1 MSTTGLVLFQVPPT
15 DFRFQ
20 SRREIKY
27 QPVFP
32 GVQPITFQIPASE
45 DYIDLK
51 DIKLEIQLRLTDPV
65 SGYTGIEVEDIVS
78 GTDGTDSDGTDT
90 RNMFIVNNFAHSIFK
105 QIDVK
110 YNGILMTEQTNLY
123 HYMAY
128 LLTLINFS
136 EEEGKNKLVPQG
148 WVNGALNINSGA
160 MSVGTA
166 NSDKIKT
173 TDTKAYS
180 DHQKL
185 KDLTKKVQL
194 KRWHTFVMKPYIPAL
209 RTGGYLA
216 PGTALEMELHLN
228 PNTFYLYGTPN
239 KGSLT
244 AKKFPT
250 ISANDIKIQLVIPKI
265 TLNQSV
271 YNKLQAERRLASKTV
286 KYPVVRPSIRTY
298 SIPSGYTK
306 WEEDNVFLGKLPD
319 RVILALVHSDAF
331 NGDVTRYPFCF
342 ERFRLTHIRQM
353 VNGEEYPYRT
363 LEWSNESNNKDSTDD
378 LGYERFLQAMGAYR
392 EDKDPM
398 IQPEDWGEG
407 KNCTLFLFNNVPSGY
422 PDDPKNRNP
431 QQTGNVRYELT
442 FGSATSNNITVIV
455 WSEYEN
461 IIEINNQGG
470 IKYNF

>member
-1 MSTTGLVLFQVPPT
+1 MASTGLVLFQVPPT

-32 GVQPITFQIPASE
+32 GVQPITFHIPASE

-128 LLTLINFS
+128 LLTLLNFS
-136 EEEGKNKLVPQG
+136 EAEGKNKLAPQG
-148 WVNGALNINSGA
+148 WVNGALKINSGA
-160 MSVGTA
+160 MSVGTV

-194 KRWHTFVMKPYIPAL
+194 K
-209 RTGGYLA
+209 
-216 PGTALEMELHLN
+216 
-228 PNTFYLYGTPN
+228 
-239 KGSLT
+239 
-244 AKKFPT
+244 
-250 ISANDIKIQLVIPKI
+250 
-265 TLNQSV
+265 
-271 YNKLQAERRLASKTV
+271 
-286 KYPVVRPSIRTY
+286 
-298 SIPSGYTK
+298 
-306 WEEDNVFLGKLPD
+306 
-319 RVILALVHSDAF
+319 
-331 NGDVTRYPFCF
+331 
-342 ERFRLTHIRQM
+342 
-353 VNGEEYPYRT
+353 
-363 LEWSNESNNKDSTDD
+363 
-378 LGYERFLQAMGAYR
+378 
-392 EDKDPM
+392 
-398 IQPEDWGEG
+398 
-407 KNCTLFLFNNVPSGY
+407 
-422 PDDPKNRNP
+422 
-431 QQTGNVRYELT
+431 
-442 FGSATSNNITVIV
+442 
-455 WSEYEN
+455 
-461 IIEINNQGG
+461 
-470 IKYNF
+470 

>member
-1 MSTTGLVLFQVPPT
+1 MASTGLVLFQVPPT

-32 GVQPITFQIPASE
+32 GIQPITFHVPASE

-51 DIKLEIQLRLTDPV
+51 DIKLEIQVRLTDPS
-65 SGYTGIEVEDIVS
+65 SGYTGIEVQDIKS
-78 GTDGTDSDGTDT
+78 GSDGTASDAT
-90 RNMFIVNNFAHSIFK
+90 DSRNTFIVNNFAHSIFK

-110 YNGILMTEQTNLY
+110 FNGILMTEQTNLY

-128 LLTLINFS
+128 LLTLLNFS

-148 WVNGALNINSGA
+148 WTNGALNINSGE
-160 MSVGTA
+160 MSVATA
-166 NSDKIKT
+166 NSDAIKT

-180 DHQKL
+180 DYLKL
-185 KDLTKKVQL
+185 KDLTKKVEL
-194 KRWHTFVMKPYIPAL
+194 KRWHTFVMKTYIPAM

-216 PGTALEMELHLN
+216 PGTALEFEFHMN
-228 PNTFYLYGTPN
+228 PNTFYVYAAPN
-239 KGSLT
+239 KGSLN

-250 ISANDIKIQLVIPKI
+250 ISASDIKMQLVIPKI

-319 RVILALVHSDAF
+319 WVIIALVHTDAF
-331 NGDVTRYPFCF
+331 NGEFTRYPFCF
-342 ERFRLTHIRQM
+342 ERFGLTHIRQT

-363 LEWSNESNNKDSTDD
+363 LELSNETNNKDSTDD
-378 LGYERFLQAMGAYR
+378 LGYE
-392 EDKDPM
+392 
-398 IQPEDWGEG
+398 
-407 KNCTLFLFNNVPSGY
+407 
-422 PDDPKNRNP
+422 
-431 QQTGNVRYELT
+431 
-442 FGSATSNNITVIV
+442 
-455 WSEYEN
+455 
-461 IIEINNQGG
+461 
-470 IKYNF
+470 